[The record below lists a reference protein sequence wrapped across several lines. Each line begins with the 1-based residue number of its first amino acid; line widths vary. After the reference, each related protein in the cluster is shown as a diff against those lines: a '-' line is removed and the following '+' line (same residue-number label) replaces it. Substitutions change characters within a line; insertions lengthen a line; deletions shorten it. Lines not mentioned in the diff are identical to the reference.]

1 MNENKLKHLEFIQAI
16 ITRMNSNQFMLKGWC
31 VTLVS
36 ALFALAAKD
45 ANRSYFVLGFI
56 PVAAFWFLDAY
67 YLSLERQ
74 YRALYVDVSARKP
87 EQIDFSLDAGRYDSG
102 ENKWFVCLWR
112 PAVSIFYGVL
122 FVALVVVMI
131 LVKRGVV

>member
-16 ITRMNSNQFMLKGWC
+16 ITRMSSNQFMLKGWC

-45 ANRSYFVLGFI
+45 ANHSYFVLGFI
-56 PVAAFWFLDAY
+56 PVAVFWFLDAY

-74 YRALYVDVSARKP
+74 YRALYGDVAARKP
-87 EQIDFSLDAGRYDSG
+87 EDVDFSLDASAYNSG
-102 ENKWFVCLWR
+102 KNTWLACLWR

-122 FVALVVVMI
+122 FAAVVVVVI
-131 LVKRGVV
+131 LLTT